1 MISAVLPTYA
11 RADISFERG
20 EGVRLFTADGRRYLD
35 FGAGVAVNALG
46 HAHPHLVAALKR
58 QAEKLWHC
66 SNIYRVDG
74 QEKVAARLV
83 ANSFADTMFFCNSGA
98 EAIEG
103 AIKMMRHYHYA
114 AGRPERNRIIT
125 AVDSFHGRTI
135 ATISAAGQEKLVK
148 GFAPLL
154 DGFDRVPFGDL
165 DAVQAAIT
173 PATAG
178 ILVEPIQG
186 ESGVQAAPRG
196 YLAGLRRL
204 ADEHGIL
211 LALDEVQTGNGRTG
225 KLYAHEWDGI
235 TPDIMATAK
244 GLGGGFP
251 LGAFMA
257 TEKAA
262 QGMTAGTHGSTF
274 GGNPLAMA
282 VADAV
287 LDVLLS
293 DGFLDHVVE
302 MGAVL
307 SQTLDALVAKHP
319 DKIEERRGL
328 GLMQGL
334 KCRVSN
340 ADLQAA
346 LMKKGL
352 LLIGAGNNVLRVLP
366 PLIVTAP
373 DIAEAGR
380 ILDETLG
387 EMAA

>member
-196 YLAGLRRL
+196 YLAGLRRI

-307 SQTLDALVAKHP
+307 SQTLDALAAKHP

-387 EMAA
+387 EMTA